1 MARDPI
7 RILVL
12 CTGNSCRSIL
22 AEALLNDR
30 GRGRFV
36 ACSAGSRPTGSV
48 NPHALAKLEREGL
61 PTEGLR
67 SKSWD
72 EFAGDG
78 APAIDIVI
86 TVCDSAA
93 GESCPV
99 WHGSPVRAHWGIPD
113 PAAAAGD
120 DIGPAFD
127 RAFDGLAARID
138 MLCELPLEDFDERQT
153 RDALLRIH
161 DAVTAQS
168 KSA

>member
-1 MARDPI
+1 MSTDPI

-22 AEALLNDR
+22 AEALINHL
-30 GRGRFV
+30 GAGRFE
-36 ACSAGSRPTGSV
+36 AHSAGSQPTGTV

-61 PTEGLR
+61 RTAGLR

-72 EFAGDG
+72 EFTGET
-78 APAIDIVI
+78 APALDIVI
-86 TVCDSAA
+86 TVCDRAA

-113 PAAAAGD
+113 PAGASGAA
-120 DIGPAFD
+120 IEPAFD
-127 RAFDGLAARID
+127 EAFDSLKRRID

-161 DAVTAQS
+161 DALTPRPATA
-168 KSA
+168 